1 MVAKRIQTMTQSD
14 VRSVY
19 SGKDGMCCC
28 GCAGKHY
35 YNSLHVKEASKD
47 RGYEVLPENVSDKMI
62 TKVLTLMKTR
72 ADLAVEDNGDFF
84 SLVVGT
90 RLYVA
95 YLTKAGQKK
104 GV

>member
-1 MVAKRIQTMTQSD
+1 MVAKRIQSMTQSD

-19 SGKDGMCCC
+19 SGKDGKCCC

-47 RGYEVLPENVSDKMI
+47 RGYEVLPEDVNDKMI
-62 TKVLTLMKTR
+62 TKVLSLMK
-72 ADLAVEDNGDFF
+72 ADPLAVEDNGDFF